1 VENNFFG
8 RAGCS
13 IRCEGT
19 AGKMAE
25 GRGGLVG
32 LFYREIAIGRNR
44 EILGWLGKREMI
56 GKSGWGDRKMADK
69 KMDVGN

>member
-1 VENNFFG
+1 
-8 RAGCS
+8 
-13 IRCEGT
+13 
-19 AGKMAE
+19 MAE